1 MTYQFTRKT
10 MTKKNLTSINVIID
24 RSGSM
29 SGLATDT
36 IGGFNGFV
44 AEQKLIPGDVLFTL
58 CTFSTHYT
66 LVHDAV
72 PLTSVPDLNAT
83 TYSPGG
89 GTALLDAMGKTIEN
103 VGAKLAAMPE
113 NERPSKVLFLIITD
127 GQENSSLDYSAAQVK
142 AMVERQKDV
151 YNWEFVFMGAN
162 IDAIAEGSALGIS
175 TQNTLDY
182 EATSVGTKNLYK
194 SISENTSRYRGG
206 PTQIGGFDFF
216 VTPTP
221 KK

>member
-1 MTYQFTRKT
+1 
-10 MTKKNLTSINVIID
+10 MTKQNFTSINVIID

-58 CTFSTHYT
+58 CTFSYSST
-66 LVHDAV
+66 LVHDSVA
-72 PLTSVPDLNAT
+72 LSDVPDLNPT
-83 TYSPGG
+83 TYAPSG
-89 GTALLDAMGKTIEN
+89 GTALLDAMGETMDS
-103 VGAKLAAMPE
+103 VGAKLAALPE
-113 NERPSKVLFLIITD
+113 DQRPSKVLFLIITD
-127 GQENSSLDYSAAQVK
+127 GQENSSNKYTASQIK
-142 AMVERQKDV
+142 TMVEHQKEA

-175 TQNTLDY
+175 TQNTMDY
-182 EATSVGTKNLYK
+182 EATSVGTKNLYR
-194 SISENTSRYRGG
+194 SISENTSRYRGS
-206 PTQIGGFDFF
+206 PTQVGGFGFF
-216 VTPTP
+216 DNTTPTV

>member
-1 MTYQFTRKT
+1 
-10 MTKKNLTSINVIID
+10 MTKQNLTSINVIID

-58 CTFSTHYT
+58 CTFSYSTT
-66 LVHDAV
+66 FVHDSVA
-72 PLTSVPDLNAT
+72 LADVPDLNPT
-83 TYSPGG
+83 TYAPSG
-89 GTALLDAMGKTIEN
+89 GTALLDAMGETMDS
-103 VGAKLAAMPE
+103 VGAKLAALPE
-113 NERPSKVLFLIITD
+113 EERPSKVLFLIITD
-127 GQENSSLDYSAAQVK
+127 GQENSSSKYTASQIK
-142 AMVERQKDV
+142 TMVEHQKEA

-175 TQNTLDY
+175 TQNTMNYD
-182 EATSVGTKNLYK
+182 ATSVGTKDLYR
-194 SISENTSRYRGG
+194 SISENTRSYRGA
-206 PTQIGGFDFF
+206 PTQVGGFDFF
-216 VTPTP
+216 GNTTV